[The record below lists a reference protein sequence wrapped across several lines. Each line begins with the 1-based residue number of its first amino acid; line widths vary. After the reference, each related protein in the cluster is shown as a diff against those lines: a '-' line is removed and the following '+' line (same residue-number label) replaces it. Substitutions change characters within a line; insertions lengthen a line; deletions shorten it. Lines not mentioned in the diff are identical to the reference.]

1 MKHSLKI
8 SVAQE
13 PGDGIVSCHHITV
26 REKILRL
33 LFGEKRRLTVIIP
46 GNSVKTLSIEEEG
59 GEEDEQNAP
68 AV

>member
-1 MKHSLKI
+1 MKHRLKI
-8 SVAQE
+8 SVAQG
-13 PGDGIVSCHHITV
+13 PGDGIVSCHHINI
-26 REKILRL
+26 REKILRM

-46 GNSVKTLSIEEEG
+46 GDSVKTLSIEEEG

>member
-1 MKHSLKI
+1 MKHKLKI
-8 SVAQE
+8 SVAQD

-26 REKILRL
+26 REKLLRM

-59 GEEDEQNAP
+59 GEENEQNSP
-68 AV
+68 VI

>member
-1 MKHSLKI
+1 MKHILKI
-8 SVAQE
+8 SVAQS

-46 GNSVKTLSIEEEG
+46 GNSVKSLSIEEEG
-59 GEEDEQNAP
+59 GEENEQNSP
-68 AV
+68 VI